1 MYPDAFDQKHLRVEE
16 TDYLFVIGGAGPPLL
31 LLHGFPQTHL
41 CGDLVTPALGENR
54 TVIAP
59 DLRCSLAPTRSLG
72 DGSDAQPSR
81 RSIDGGRTGDVAEHA
96 YRQHHRVPS

>member
-41 CGDLVTPALGENR
+41 CWDLVAPALAENR

-59 DLRCSLAPTRSLG
+59 DLPATAAAPHPWAVPEVSPMSIEPPT
-72 DGSDAQPSR
+72 SR
-81 RSIDGGRTGDVAEHA
+81 R
-96 YRQHHRVPS
+96 